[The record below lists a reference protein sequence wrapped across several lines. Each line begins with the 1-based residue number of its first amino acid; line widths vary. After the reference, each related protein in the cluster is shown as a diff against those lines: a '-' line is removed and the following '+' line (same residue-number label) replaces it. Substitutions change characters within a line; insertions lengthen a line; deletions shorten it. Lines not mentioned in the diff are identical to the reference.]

1 MNNQT
6 NVKIFLVVLNLQN
19 ITTQIPAQVERQQP
33 VYFIN
38 ALNRHMTFYLEFILS
53 ASVGFLS
60 VYTVLPTQN
69 GSQQV
74 LTSVL
79 RSKLS
84 ERWFKCDEDRIWR
97 VYYSRRISKG
107 GY

>member
-1 MNNQT
+1 MNSQT
-6 NVKIFLVVLNLQN
+6 NVKISQVVLNLQN
-19 ITTQIPAQVERQQP
+19 IITQILAQVERQQP
-33 VYFIN
+33 VYFID
-38 ALNRHMTFYLEFILS
+38 ALNKHMPFHLEFILS
-53 ASVGFLS
+53 ANVGFLS
-60 VYTVLPTQN
+60 VYIVLPTQN

-84 ERWFKCDEDRIWR
+84 EHWFKCDEDRIWG